1 MKRLL
6 LALPLALPV
15 PALAEVPLEK
25 IQVFAE
31 VFERIRSSYVEEI
44 SDEALLD
51 SAIRGMLN
59 DLDPHSSYLPPTDF
73 EDIREDTRGEFGG
86 LGIEVAR
93 DNGLI
98 RVVTP
103 IDGTPAAEAGLK
115 PGDLIFKIDEQDIRG
130 TPLSEAIKMLRGPV
144 DSTVTLEIMRN
155 GEELTFE
162 LTRALISVTS
172 VRGQFIEPGF
182 AWIRISQFQEDTGPE
197 TLARL
202 TSLDEQTPLQGVVL
216 DLRNNPGGVL
226 GAAVDVVNAFVD
238 GGVVVSTKPRIATQ
252 GTEFRA
258 KVSDFNFDQ
267 VPLVVLIN
275 EGSASASEIVAGAI
289 QDMRR
294 GVVMGTQSFGKGSV
308 QTLLP
313 LPDQSALK
321 LTTSLYY
328 TPSGRSIQN
337 NGILPDIR
345 VEQGTLDV
353 EENPFAFRERDL
365 NKRLDNPTDDLIE
378 SDTEANA
385 LTENDY
391 QLSEAL
397 NMLKG
402 ISILQ

>member
-130 TPLSEAIKMLRGPV
+130 TPLSEAIEMLRGPV
-144 DSTVTLEIMRN
+144 DSTVALEIMRN

>member
-155 GEELTFE
+155 GEELTVE

>member
-130 TPLSEAIKMLRGPV
+130 TPLSEAIEMLRGPV
-144 DSTVTLEIMRN
+144 DSVVTLEIMRN

-226 GAAVDVVNAFVD
+226 GAAVGVVNAFVD

-328 TPSGRSIQN
+328 TPLGRSIQN

-365 NKRLDNPTDDLIE
+365 NKRLDNPTDALIE
-378 SDTEANA
+378 SETEANA

>member
-130 TPLSEAIKMLRGPV
+130 TPLSEAIEMLRGPV

>member
-115 PGDLIFKIDEQDIRG
+115 PGDLIFKIDDQDIRG
-130 TPLSEAIKMLRGPV
+130 TPLSEAIEMLRGPV

-345 VEQGTLDV
+345 V
-353 EENPFAFRERDL
+353 
-365 NKRLDNPTDDLIE
+365 
-378 SDTEANA
+378 
-385 LTENDY
+385 
-391 QLSEAL
+391 
-397 NMLKG
+397 
-402 ISILQ
+402 

>member
-6 LALPLALPV
+6 LALPLALTL
-15 PALAEVPLEK
+15 PASAEVPLEK

-51 SAIRGMLN
+51 SAIRGMLA
-59 DLDPHSSYLPPTDF
+59 DLDPHSSYLPPRDF
-73 EDIREDTRGEFGG
+73 DDIREDTRGEFGG

-115 PGDLIFKIDEQDIRG
+115 PGDLIFKIDDQSIRG
-130 TPLSEAIKMLRGPV
+130 MPLNEAIETLRGPV
-144 DSTVTLEIMRN
+144 DSQVTLDVLR
-155 GEELTFE
+155 GSEELSFE
-162 LTRALISVTS
+162 LTRALISVDS

-182 AWIRISQFQEDTGPE
+182 AWIRISQFQDDSGPE
-197 TLARL
+197 TLEQLTRL
-202 TSLDEQTPLQGVVL
+202 NDENPLKGVIL

-226 GAAVDVVNAFVD
+226 GAAVEVVNAFVD
-238 GGVVVSTKPRIATQ
+238 GGVVVSTKPRIDSQ
-252 GTEFRA
+252 VTEFRA
-258 KVSDFNFDQ
+258 KISELNFDQ

-275 EGSASASEIVAGAI
+275 EGSASASEIVAGAV

-294 GVVMGTQSFGKGSV
+294 GVIMGTQSFGKGSV
-308 QTLLP
+308 QSLLP
-313 LPDQSALK
+313 LPDRSALK

-328 TPSGRSIQN
+328 TPLGRSIQN
-337 NGILPDIR
+337 NGIVPDIQ

-353 EENPFAFRERDL
+353 SEQPLAFRERDL
-365 NKRLDNPTDDLIE
+365 NKRLDNPTDELIE
-378 SDTEANA
+378 AEAEANA
-385 LTENDY
+385 LTKNDF

>member
-130 TPLSEAIKMLRGPV
+130 TPLSEAIEMLRGPV
-144 DSTVTLEIMRN
+144 DSTVALEIMRN

-365 NKRLDNPTDDLIE
+365 NKRLDNPTEALIE
-378 SDTEANA
+378 SDTEANT

>member
-115 PGDLIFKIDEQDIRG
+115 PWDLIFKIDEQDIRG

>member
-51 SAIRGMLN
+51 SAILGMLN

-86 LGIEVAR
+86 LGLEVAR

-130 TPLSEAIKMLRGPV
+130 TPLSEAIEMLRGQV
-144 DSTVTLEIMRN
+144 DSTVALEIMRN

-226 GAAVDVVNAFVD
+226 GAAVGVVNAFVD

-294 GVVMGTQSFGKGSV
+294 EVVMGTQSFGKGSV
-308 QTLLP
+308 QTMLQ

>member
-130 TPLSEAIKMLRGPV
+130 TPLSEAIEMLRGPV
-144 DSTVTLEIMRN
+144 DSTVALEIMRN

-365 NKRLDNPTDDLIE
+365 NKRLDNPTDALIE
-378 SDTEANA
+378 SETEANA

>member
-6 LALPLALPV
+6 LALPLALPL

-130 TPLSEAIKMLRGPV
+130 TPLSEAIEMLRGPV

-226 GAAVDVVNAFVD
+226 GAAVGVVNAFVD

-365 NKRLDNPTDDLIE
+365 NKRLDNPTDALIE
-378 SDTEANA
+378 SETEANA

>member
-6 LALPLALPV
+6 LTLPLALPV

-115 PGDLIFKIDEQDIRG
+115 PGDLIFKIDYQDIRG
-130 TPLSEAIKMLRGPV
+130 TPLSKAIEMLRGPV

-182 AWIRISQFQEDTGPE
+182 AWVRISQFQEDTGPE

-202 TSLDEQTPLQGVVL
+202 TSLDEQTPLQGVLL

-365 NKRLDNPTDDLIE
+365 NKRLDNPTDALIE

>member
-130 TPLSEAIKMLRGPV
+130 TPLSEAIEMLRGPV
-144 DSTVTLEIMRN
+144 DSTVALEIMRN

-353 EENPFAFRERDL
+353 EENPFSFRERDL

>member
-130 TPLSEAIKMLRGPV
+130 TPLSEAIEMLRGPV
-144 DSTVTLEIMRN
+144 DSTVALEIMRN

-365 NKRLDNPTDDLIE
+365 NKRLDNPTDALIE

>member
-130 TPLSEAIKMLRGPV
+130 TPLSEAIEMLRGPV
-144 DSTVTLEIMRN
+144 DSTVALEIMRN

-365 NKRLDNPTDDLIE
+365 NKRLDNPTDALIE
-378 SDTEANA
+378 SDTEANT

>member
-130 TPLSEAIKMLRGPV
+130 TPLSEAIEMLRGPV
-144 DSTVTLEIMRN
+144 DSVVTLEIMRN

-365 NKRLDNPTDDLIE
+365 NKRLDNPTDALIE
-378 SDTEANA
+378 SETEANA

>member
-130 TPLSEAIKMLRGPV
+130 TPLSEAIEMLRGPV

-226 GAAVDVVNAFVD
+226 GAAVGVVNAFVD

-365 NKRLDNPTDDLIE
+365 NKRLDNPTDALIE
-378 SDTEANA
+378 SETEANA

>member
-130 TPLSEAIKMLRGPV
+130 TPLSEAIEMLRGQV
-144 DSTVTLEIMRN
+144 DSTVALEIMRN

-172 VRGQFIEPGF
+172 VRGQFIEPCF

-226 GAAVDVVNAFVD
+226 GAAVGVVNAFVD

-294 GVVMGTQSFGKGSV
+294 EVVMGTQSFGKGSV
-308 QTLLP
+308 QTMLQ

-365 NKRLDNPTDDLIE
+365 NKRLDNPTDALIE